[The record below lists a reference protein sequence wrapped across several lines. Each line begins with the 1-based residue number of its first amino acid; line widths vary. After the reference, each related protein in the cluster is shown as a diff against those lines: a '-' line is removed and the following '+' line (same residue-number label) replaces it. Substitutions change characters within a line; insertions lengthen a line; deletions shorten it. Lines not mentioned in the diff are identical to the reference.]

1 MRFLTPVIRMGAS
14 LAFAVSLALP
24 SAAALAANRVVQTRG
39 ADASVDYASLVKFG
53 PWDDRNYALT
63 EADLAFLSE
72 DEASAKDPVP
82 AFFRVELRRGNP
94 GLQKT
99 GPAQYPRSALQRF
112 EIKYHG
118 YLINGRIYR
127 DLKVDASGNFEVI
140 LEEGISEKSYAKSL
154 LATENRVSGPAHGG
168 AETAIAINPT
178 NTTLVVA
185 GSNGP
190 GGGQKMWRSSDS
202 GSTWTQTAELT
213 GSGICCDPTVA
224 WSGDGVT
231 AYSATLGNGVY
242 VYRSTDNGAN
252 WSAPVIV
259 PTTDNNVDKEYLHVD
274 TENTSPNYENVY
286 ICWHLN
292 NVQKFSRSVDRGVT
306 FSSPVTFSSAPS
318 GIGCDLTSDSAGNV
332 YFFYPATN
340 LKKIELLKSTD
351 GGVTFAAPVQVSS
364 TQGSFDFPIPSMPA
378 RHAFIYNSADVDLS
392 NSAYRNSIYVAYT
405 DSTAPTTNTAAN
417 NHARIQVAYS
427 RDGGAT
433 WQVRTPHA
441 TADSNT
447 VDRFHPWMKVD
458 NNGRVHVVFYDTTNS
473 ADRTGVD
480 YFYSYSDNG
489 GDDWSPPTRLTSINM
504 PKPTSSFEWGDY
516 NGMDMV
522 LTQAL
527 GIYTDNRD
535 EGDGAGISRDAYAV
549 GDFAVTGAISD
560 VIFVNGFDPTPP

>member
-1 MRFLTPVIRMGAS
+1 MSISSAIPRVVASFLFV
-14 LAFAVSLALP
+14 AFATAYP
-24 SAAALAANRVVQTRG
+24 INTLAANKVIQSRG
-39 ADASVDYASLVKFG
+39 VDTNVDYASLVKIG

-63 EADLAFLSE
+63 QADIAVLSA

-82 AFFRVELRRGNP
+82 AFFRIELRRGNP
-94 GLQKT
+94 GLHKS

-112 EIKYHG
+112 ENKYHG

-127 DLKVDASGNFEVI
+127 DLKIDANGNFEVI
-140 LEEGISEKSYAKSL
+140 LEEGISEKNYAKSL

-190 GGGQKMWRSSDS
+190 GGGQKMWQSSDS
-202 GSTWTQTAELT
+202 GSSWTQTAALT
-213 GSGICCDPTVA
+213 GSAICCDPTVA
-224 WSGDGVT
+224 WSGDGATV
-231 AYSATLGNGVY
+231 YSATLGNGVY

-259 PTTDNNVDKEYLHVD
+259 PTTDGSVDKEYLHVD
-274 TENTSPNYENVY
+274 THATSPNYENVY

-292 NVQKFSRSVDRGVT
+292 NIQKFSRSLDRGVT
-306 FSSPVTFSSAPS
+306 FSSPVTFSSAPT
-318 GIGCDLTSDSAGNV
+318 GIGCDLTSDRGGNV
-332 YFFYPATN
+332 YYFYPAYNAQT
-340 LKKIELLKSTD
+340 IALLKSTD
-351 GGVTFAAPVQVSS
+351 GGVTFAAPVTVSN
-364 TQGSFDFPIPSMPA
+364 TQGSFDFPIPTMPT
-378 RHAFIYNSADVDLS
+378 RHAFIYTSADVDLS
-392 NSAYRNSIYVAYT
+392 NGKYHDSIYVAYT
-405 DSTAPTTNTAAN
+405 DSTAATTNTAAN

-427 RDGGAT
+427 RDGGAS

-441 TADSNT
+441 TADANS

-480 YFYSYSDNG
+480 YFYSYSDDG
-489 GDDWSPPTRLTSINM
+489 GDAWSSPTRLTSINM

-535 EGDGAGISRDAYAV
+535 EGDGSGISRDAYAV

-560 VIFVNGFDPTPP
+560 VIFANGFDPALP